1 MNTSST
7 GFQRRVPL
15 VMAAAFFLL
24 LLDGAILNTS
34 LPAMAASLQ
43 ARPLAM
49 SAAVT
54 VYLLAAGA
62 VLPVSGWVG
71 DRWGL
76 RRAVVLSLGVFT
88 LASGWCGV
96 AQTAPQLIAAR
107 VLQGAA
113 AGLLMPLARTLAL
126 RGTRPQDLIGVTA
139 LLTWP
144 ALFAP
149 VLGPPLGGLVTTYA
163 SWRWNFWLNLPLGLA
178 AVVLMLRW
186 VPADGPGRRRP
197 LDGAGAI
204 GAAAALVLLLGGMEG
219 LAHARDLP
227 GAGAASLAALA
238 LGLLTGAWTL
248 RHLRRTPHPLVSLAP
263 LARRSFA
270 VATVAGGTFASMC
283 LQATPYLL
291 PLMFQLGFGLSAAA
305 AGALLLPYFLGNLGI
320 KTVTT
325 PLLRHFGFRRLMLG
339 AGVCCALTIGACALL
354 DADTPYTWLAV
365 LLVLAGASRSVL
377 LTALN
382 TLTFADVPEA
392 ERGAAATLSTVSM
405 QVSTAL
411 GVALGTLALVAA
423 AWLAGRP
430 GSGSPVSADFRVAFV
445 VLAVVC
451 ALAVLGFLR
460 LHRDTG
466 LAVTGQ
472 AAGDA

>member
-1 MNTSST
+1 MGPSST
-7 GFQRRVPL
+7 SQQRRVPL

-62 VLPVSGWVG
+62 VLPVSGWIG

-76 RRAVVLSLGVFT
+76 RRMVVLSLLAFT
-88 LASGWCGV
+88 LASALCGL

-113 AGLLMPLARTLAL
+113 AGLLMPLARTVAL
-126 RGTRPQDLIGVTA
+126 RGVGPQDLIGVTA

-149 VLGPPLGGLVTTYA
+149 VLGPPLGGFITTYV

-178 AVVLMLRW
+178 AVVLMQRW
-186 VPADGPGRRRP
+186 VPADGPRPRRP
-197 LDGAGAI
+197 LDVAGAI
-204 GAAAALVLLLGGMEG
+204 GSAAALVLLLGGMEG
-219 LAHARDLP
+219 LAHARELP
-227 GAGAASLAALA
+227 GAASASLAALT
-238 LGLLTGAWTL
+238 LGLVAGAWTL

-283 LQATPYLL
+283 LHATPYLL

-305 AGALLLPYFLGNLGI
+305 SGALLLPYFLGNLGV

-339 AGVCCALTIGACALL
+339 AGLCCTLTIGACGLL
-354 DADTPYTWLAV
+354 DARTPYGWLAV
-365 LLVLAGASRSVL
+365 LLVLAGAARSVL
-377 LTALN
+377 FTALN
-382 TLTFADVPEA
+382 TLTFAEVPEA
-392 ERGAAATLSTVSM
+392 ERGAASTLSTVSM

-423 AWLAGRP
+423 GWWAGRP
-430 GSGSPVSADFRVAFV
+430 GSGSPATADFRAAFV
-445 VLAVVC
+445 VVAVAC
-451 ALAVLGFLR
+451 AMAVLGFLR
-460 LHRDTG
+460 LHRNTG
-466 LAVTGQ
+466 LAVTRRT
-472 AAGDA
+472 AGSA